1 MPATVGAQL
10 ASADRRVIGIIG
22 DGSANYGITALWTAA
37 RYRIPATF
45 LVLKNGVYGALQSFS
60 TLLGV
65 AQVPGID
72 IPGIDFC
79 ALASGY
85 GVASRRA
92 DTADALAAALAE
104 AMAGD
109 APMLIEVPVSAPND
123 R

>member
-1 MPATVGAQL
+1 
-10 ASADRRVIGIIG
+10 
-22 DGSANYGITALWTAA
+22 
-37 RYRIPATF
+37 
-45 LVLKNGVYGALQSFS
+45 VYGALQSFS
-60 TLLGV
+60 NLLGV
-65 AQVPGID
+65 EQVPGID

-109 APMLIEVPVSAPND
+109 APMLIEVPVRAPND